1 MADSM
6 TRVTLIGSN
15 RHVDL
20 VMPSQEPVGA
30 LLPQILDLLDDQPKS
45 DVAAKVLLAPGG
57 HEIDDGDSLAA
68 AGVTDG
74 TILRLHSSADAPPA
88 PVVYDVTDTVVAE
101 SGHVAGRW
109 SVRWRDIAA
118 GIFAAAG
125 LCAASLFLIP
135 GGPESTGPWVLLAES
150 AGLLILGAALG
161 AGRAVPVAVAA
172 SLTGAGWLIAVSG
185 VAYGPWPVPQ
195 QALLLA
201 ALTAVTLTVLGFVV
215 ERGRGFYSG
224 ALVLAVLLATWSA
237 AALSTS
243 GPVTTSSIAAAA
255 SVLVLGLLP
264 KMALSLSGLA
274 ALDDRRAHG
283 TLIGRRDALA
293 AIAAAHQTL
302 VLGAIVCAISL
313 AAGLWLL
320 GQDTQNQAWTL
331 PLVLALTLAGFLR
344 ATSFP
349 LASQRLALYTASAVG
364 VVALANSV
372 IQLSPTLSWLVG
384 VLILVISLIIG
395 AMLLIRL
402 PAHVA
407 ARFRLASKR
416 FETISILAIIPLLM
430 GLFGVF
436 AQLLETF

>member
-57 HEIDDGDSLAA
+57 YEIDDGDSLAA

-74 TILRLHSSADAPPA
+74 TVLRLHSSADAPPA

-109 SVRWRDIAA
+109 TTHWRDIAA

-125 LCAASLFLIP
+125 LWAASLFLIP
-135 GGPESTGPWVLLAES
+135 GGPGSAGPWVLLAE
-150 AGLLILGAALG
+150 AAVLLILGAALG
-161 AGRAVPVAVAA
+161 AGRAVPVAVGS
-172 SLTGAGWLIAVSG
+172 SLVGAGWLMGGSG
-185 VAYGPWPVPQ
+185 IAYGPWAGPQ
-195 QALLLA
+195 QALLLG
-201 ALTAVTLTVLGFVV
+201 ALTAATLTVLGFVV

-224 ALVLAVLLATWSA
+224 ALVLAVLLATWLV
-237 AALSTS
+237 AALFTS
-243 GPVTTSSIAAAA
+243 GQIAASSIAAAA
-255 SVLVLGLLP
+255 TVLVLGLLP
-264 KMALSLSGLA
+264 KFALSLSGLA
-274 ALDDRRAHG
+274 ALDDRRSQG
-283 TLIGRRDALA
+283 TLIGRRDALT

-302 VLGAIVCAISL
+302 VLGAVLCALSL

-331 PLVLALTLAGFLR
+331 PLLLALTLATFLR
-344 ATSFP
+344 ALSFP
-349 LASQRLALYTASAVG
+349 LAAQRLALYAAASTG
-364 VVALANSV
+364 VIAFANSV
-372 IQLSPTLSWLVG
+372 VRLSPELFWLVG
-384 VLILVISLIIG
+384 VLVLVISLVVG
-395 AMLLIRL
+395 ATLLIGL

-407 ARFRLASKR
+407 ARFRLAAKR
-416 FETISILAIIPLLM
+416 FESLSILATIPLLM